1 MERPVLKIATTKKE
15 ANNYYD
21 LNVKFEYDRD
31 LLNTLYKFHTD
42 IGATKELPTEKEALK
57 KYLVRLHE
65 TLMVKN
71 PIFGDNILF
80 IDVYAKWLMAVIYD
94 EAKRYGNNISALAK
108 CFNDW
113 YRQNA
118 GHFLPQKEQYTRK
131 SFSTGI
137 ESWPS
142 DTILEQYRIISMINQ
157 NDTAMGLFGT
167 KNAKSYFNRIQ
178 QEYQRRYKTKN
189 I

>member
-1 MERPVLKIATTKKE
+1 MRIANTKKE
-15 ANNYYD
+15 ANNYYEISTRFD
-21 LNVKFEYDRD
+21 YDRD

-71 PIFGDNILF
+71 PLFGEDTPF
-80 IDVYAKWLMAVIYD
+80 VDVYPKWLMAVIYD

-113 YRQNA
+113 YKLNA
-118 GHFLPQKEQYTRK
+118 GSYLQHKEQPKKESAQTKLESWPDNIIKEQY
-131 SFSTGI
+131 
-137 ESWPS
+137 
-142 DTILEQYRIISMINQ
+142 LIIKMLNN
-157 NDTAMGLFGT
+157 NDTTFGLLGT
-167 KNAKSYFNRIQ
+167 ENAKSYFNRIQ
-178 QEYQRRYKTKN
+178 QEYQKRYETKN
-189 I
+189 T

>member
-1 MERPVLKIATTKKE
+1 LRIANTKKE
-15 ANNYYD
+15 ANNYYEISTR
-21 LNVKFEYDRD
+21 FEYNKD

-71 PIFGDNILF
+71 PLFGDDIPF
-80 IDVYAKWLMAVIYD
+80 IEVYPKWLMAVIYD

-113 YRQNA
+113 YKLNA
-118 GHFLPQKEQYTRK
+118 GVFLQHKEL
-131 SFSTGI
+131 STKEI
-137 ESWPS
+137 AQTSLESWP
-142 DTILEQYRIISMINQ
+142 DKTIIEQYKIITKIN
-157 NDTAMGLFGT
+157 NNSTDFGLFGT

-178 QEYQRRYKTKN
+178 KEFQRRYETKKA
-189 I
+189 